1 MITEKKQ
8 TDLPNNRSRFQKKL
22 NRQFAMVSRWM
33 HIYVSM
39 LSFAIVLFFA
49 ITGITLNHPDKFAYQ
64 QTTKQFKGNL
74 PLEWVNR
81 LDTTKINKLAIV
93 EFFRNKFQVKS
104 PVSDF
109 RIEDNQCS
117 ISFKGPGYA
126 ADAFVSRESGN
137 YELSIVSAGFVGLIN
152 DLHKGRD
159 TGSKWAWVIDV
170 SAIFMIIVSLTGLIL
185 LLYIK
190 KKKWYG
196 LVVALAGFI
205 LFYLI
210 YIAFIQ

>member
-1 MITEKKQ
+1 
-8 TDLPNNRSRFQKKL
+8 
-22 NRQFAMVSRWM
+22 MVSRWM

-104 PVSDF
+104 PVSEF